1 MDLPMMEYAFFQG
14 RIVPF
19 ADAKISIGT
28 HTVQYG
34 TGAFAG
40 IRGYL
45 DDAGGGINIFR
56 LPGRPHRCLARG
68 PHPARLARATR
79 PW

>member
-1 MDLPMMEYAFFQG
+1 MMEYAFFQG

-19 ADAKISIGT
+19 ADARISIGT

-45 DDAGGGINIFR
+45 DDDGERSTSSAC
-56 LPGRPHRCLARG
+56 PT
-68 PHPARLARATR
+68 TR
-79 PW
+79 SGS